1 MFDFLSPQPSHPTCL
16 PPSPLSSAARS
27 ASSGTTSPGTLGC
40 PEVDMSAKAITFV
53 AVRSLPKSTPHGL
66 LMVLAPHSAPKPR
79 PSCYI
84 PQGVEEIT
92 ASRSAR
98 RLRAEHCSPTR
109 PHEACAT
116 CQTPTPR
123 FGDPGCVCKTGS
135 SGAGLPPAAHAATP
149 YRPAAPL
156 PGPHGSVSAARMAHL
171 SDEKASRK
179 SSAGTYGGP
188 TDLIGD
194 TAKARVGRGGR
205 GAPRGML
212 GAGERGSACR
222 A

>member
-1 MFDFLSPQPSHPTCL
+1 MPAPFPALERSQERIQRYNVSRNSRVPRSRHVRKGHHICCSPIPAKEHTSRAADGAGTPL
-16 PPSPLSSAARS
+16 GAKASPL
-27 ASSGTTSPGTLGC
+27 
-40 PEVDMSAKAITFV
+40 
-53 AVRSLPKSTPHGL
+53 L
-66 LMVLAPHSAPKPR
+66 L
-79 PSCYI
+79 YT

-98 RLRAEHCSPTR
+98 RLGAEHCSPTR